1 MHKRE
6 ECLHWQKKGKNGLFM
21 GALLLFSMSMAL
33 SSYASNFSTSRP
45 ESPTTVTVR
54 LQDTVRAIQQ
64 ANTELESL
72 NVQDIAST
80 ITFSDY
86 LDFAAFQDYIQ
97 TYEVEIVQLQL
108 RALSESGDRLTIFT
122 KTSAGLDQT
131 YDFLY
136 EQAETD
142 GFTIVG
148 VTGLY
153 ALVDSKHLSAIAEDP
168 ATFLIDTTGDEYFTQ
183 NLSVANVTERDEEEI
198 GRSVSFPR
206 TLTWELEDAGVLRHN
221 K

>member
-1 MHKRE
+1 
-6 ECLHWQKKGKNGLFM
+6 
-21 GALLLFSMSMAL
+21 
-33 SSYASNFSTSRP
+33 
-45 ESPTTVTVR
+45 
-54 LQDTVRAIQQ
+54 
-64 ANTELESL
+64 
-72 NVQDIAST
+72 
-80 ITFSDY
+80 
-86 LDFAAFQDYIQ
+86 DFAAFQDYIQ

-142 GFTIVG
+142 GFTIVE

-153 ALVDSKHLSAIAEDP
+153 ALVDSKHLSDIAEDP
-168 ATFLIDTTGDEYFTQ
+168 ATILIDTTGDEYFTQ

-198 GRSVSFPR
+198 GRSVSFTR